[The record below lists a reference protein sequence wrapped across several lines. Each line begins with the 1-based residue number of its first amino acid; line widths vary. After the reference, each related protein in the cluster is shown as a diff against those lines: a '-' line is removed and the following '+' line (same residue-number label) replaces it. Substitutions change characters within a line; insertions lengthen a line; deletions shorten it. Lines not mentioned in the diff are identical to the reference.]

1 MGVKDACAVSWY
13 SNGILHESRSPKMYG
28 NYGTG
33 LRQIC
38 FENQQRCE
46 GRSLCRLGARQG
58 RCGGILSWRSH
69 CRPSAF
75 GKRHLTALT
84 NEPPYVDPGS
94 QNALVANSIYLYARS
109 RGPRQP
115 SAAAPSTP
123 LPRRCPRPARP
134 RSASG
139 SYKSSGVA
147 FVSSRSTRRWWLSA
161 GEPSIRPISPS
172 VSVGRGSSDR

>member
-1 MGVKDACAVSWY
+1 
-13 SNGILHESRSPKMYG
+13 
-28 NYGTG
+28 
-33 LRQIC
+33 
-38 FENQQRCE
+38 
-46 GRSLCRLGARQG
+46 
-58 RCGGILSWRSH
+58 LSWRSH

-123 LPRRCPRPARP
+123 
-134 RSASG
+134 SG